1 MGMDLARHRRGVV
14 AVLRALVVR
23 PMIKLI
29 PHLPTRMEMVVV
41 EEEEGEGAR
50 GCILCTD
57 YARVLGR
64 LSAPP
69 IVASPISCGCSS
81 G

>member
-1 MGMDLARHRRGVV
+1 MDLARHRRGVV
-14 AVLRALVVR
+14 AVLRALAAG

-41 EEEEGEGAR
+41 VVEEGEGGR
-50 GCILCTD
+50 GCILCTN

-69 IVASPISCGCSS
+69 IVASPISCGCSN

>member
-14 AVLRALVVR
+14 AVLRALVAG

-41 EEEEGEGAR
+41 VEEEEGKGEEDVYCVPTTRA
-50 GCILCTD
+50 CW
-57 YARVLGR
+57 AV
-64 LSAPP
+64 
-69 IVASPISCGCSS
+69 
-81 G
+81 